1 MILFNLNS
9 RPRGDAQHLVA
20 PRDVSQ
26 NDGACTYYRMIP
38 YGDALHYLGA
48 RADMHSLPKRNPAA
62 NNGTRRN
69 VAVIANAAIVVHQS
83 PGINDRPGSDTS
95 IRLDDSASHDLGP
108 LAQGH
113 STTDNRR
120 RVDKRRKLIALLREL
135 FVQHKT
141 EILPWQAPETV
152 DQAAFIR
159 LEAEYRLII
168 TDDLYS
174 TPIGNPPRCQR
185 RVTHG
190 HNLLAQCLHKVQQDL
205 RVSPGTEHHHG
216 NRHQRA
222 SPAEV
227 WREAVAPR

>member
-9 RPRGDAQHLVA
+9 RPRGGAQHLVA
-20 PRDVSQ
+20 PRDISQ
-26 NDGACTYYRMIP
+26 NDGAGTYYRMIP
-38 YGDALHYLGA
+38 HGDALHYLGA
-48 RADMHSLPKRNPAA
+48 RADMHSSPKRNPAA

-69 VAVIANAAIVVHQS
+69 VAMIANAAIVIHQG
-83 PGINDRPGSDTS
+83 PGIEDRPGSDIG
-95 IRLDDSASHDLGP
+95 IRLDDSASHDLRS

-113 STTDNRR
+113 STTDDRR
-120 RVDKRRKLIALLREL
+120 RVDKRRKLIALLRKL

-141 EILPWQAPETV
+141 ESLPWQAPEAV

-159 LEAEYRLII
+159 LEAKYRLVI
-168 TDDLYS
+168 TDDLYA

-185 RVTHG
+185 RVAHG
-190 HNLLAQCLHKVQQDL
+190 HDLLAQCLHKVQQDL
-205 RVSPGTEHHHG
+205 RVPPSTEHHHG

-227 WREAVAPR
+227 SREAVAPR